1 MLGRELVARIRQGG
15 GEVTALTRAE
25 LDVTDP
31 SAVGAALRRARP
43 GVVVNC
49 AAWTAVDQAE
59 SHEAE
64 ALAVNGSAVAV
75 LAAACA
81 EAGARLIQPSTDYV
95 FDGRAS
101 RPYAEDA
108 PTGPVSAYG
117 RTKLAGEQAVLRDL
131 PGHGYVLRTAWL
143 YGPGGRNFVS
153 TMLRLEGQQPTVSV
167 VTDQHGQPTSTAVV
181 ADRILALAAAS
192 ARPGI
197 YHATCSGQTTWHGL
211 ACEVFR
217 LAGADPGRVRAV
229 PSTDV
234 SRPAPRPA
242 YSVLAHGGWARA
254 GLEPPPDWRSALA
267 AALPALRRDLA
278 GHDQAGQEERA
289 ASTITPARQ

>member
-31 SAVGAALRRARP
+31 SAVGAALRRART

-49 AAWTAVDQAE
+49 AAWTAVDQ
-59 SHEAE
+59 
-64 ALAVNGSAVAV
+64 
-75 LAAACA
+75 AAACA

-192 ARPGI
+192 APPGI